1 MKFARNIIM
10 PTSKTNRIALI
21 ASAFVIIALVLF
33 ALLRDNADA
42 ITLNQANS
50 LLQSKSVKKVI
61 VTKEYVYLKTDNG
74 YYKIASS
81 QVTPRMF
88 VDYKVE
94 VGNES
99 NIIIY
104 ILFLVLFLGLG
115 SLLVKF
121 LQNRGLLGNLNFKS
135 AENTSATSSSLE
147 LSSPIEAIKSD
158 VSFDDIG
165 GISDVKIELE
175 EIIDFMKN
183 PKRYK
188 NFGARMPRGV
198 LLVGPPG
205 VGKTMIAKAVAN
217 AADVPFFYQ
226 SGASFVQIY
235 VGMGA
240 KRVHELFAAA
250 KKNAPAIIFI
260 DEIDAVGKKRDGQR
274 NDEREATLNQ
284 LLTEMDGF
292 EGSSGVI
299 VIAATN
305 KIDVLDSALLR
316 AGRFDRRV
324 FVELPTKK
332 EREAILLKYLQ
343 KVPHELDVKVIA
355 NMTVG
360 FNGAALAALV
370 NEAAL
375 LALRQND
382 FHVTIEHFFQVK
394 DKVMFGKKKLQ
405 MLNEKQKAYRIR
417 YQAGKVVVATY
428 FDLPFEKLMLSNEKL
443 TPATD
448 EPFIKEELEARVKML
463 IAGSVAC
470 DMKFNEHAS
479 SAKSDLD
486 EAKEITFKMCQEYGM
501 GTAIIPEENEE
512 EFMLK
517 RLYEETALLL
527 ESLGEV
533 VENVESVLQERESI
547 TKDEVKKYINAIF

>member
-1 MKFARNIIM
+1 M
-10 PTSKTNRIALI
+10 PESKINRIAIYVSASIIVILI
-21 ASAFVIIALVLF
+21 LF

-42 ITLNQANS
+42 ITLNQAKE
-50 LLQSKSVKKVI
+50 LLKSNNMEKVV
-61 VTKEYVYLKTDNG
+61 VTKKYVYLKTKTG
-74 YYKIASS
+74 YYKIPFS
-81 QVTPRMF
+81 QVSPKMF
-88 VDYKVE
+88 ENYKVE
-94 VGNES
+94 VDNES
-99 NIIIY
+99 NILIY
-104 ILFLVLFLGLG
+104 LLLFVFFLGIG
-115 SLLVKF
+115 SLILRTWQKRSFTEIFSINKF
-121 LQNRGLLGNLNFKS
+121 PDGTRPQQETGIS
-135 AENTSATSSSLE
+135 HV
-147 LSSPIEAIKSD
+147 EAIKSD
-158 VSFDDIG
+158 VGFNDIG

-188 NFGARMPRGV
+188 SFGARMPKGV

-205 VGKTMIAKAVAN
+205 VGKTMIAKAVAHE
-217 AADVPFFYQ
+217 AGVPFYYQ

-250 KKNAPAIIFI
+250 KKNAPSIIFI
-260 DEIDAVGKKRDGQR
+260 DEIDAVGKKRDGNR

-316 AGRFDRRV
+316 AGRFDRRI
-324 FVELPTKK
+324 FVELPTKR
-332 EREAILLKYLQ
+332 EREAILEKYLQ
-343 KVPHELDVKVIA
+343 NVPHDLDVKIVA

-382 FHVTIEHFFQVK
+382 FHVTLEHFEQVK
-394 DKVMFGKKKLQ
+394 DKVIFGKKKLQ
-405 MLNEKQKAYRIR
+405 VLSERQKAFRAT

-428 FDLPFEKLMLSNEKL
+428 YDIAFEKLMLSNEKL

-448 EPFIKEELEARVKML
+448 EPFIKQELESRVKML
-463 IAGSVAC
+463 LAGVTAC
-470 DMKFNEHAS
+470 DIKYNEHAS
-479 SAKSDLD
+479 SAKEDLD
-486 EAKEITFKMCQEYGM
+486 EAKELVKKMCQEYAM
-501 GTAIIPEENEE
+501 ASSLLPDISEEKLLLE
-512 EFMLK
+512 
-517 RLYEETALLL
+517 RLYEEDRVLL
-527 ESLGEV
+527 ESLLGV
-533 VENVESVLQERESI
+533 LKKVESVLLERESI
-547 TKDEVKKYINAIF
+547 TKHEVKEYLDEVL

>member
-1 MKFARNIIM
+1 MLE
-10 PTSKTNRIALI
+10 SKTNRIALFV
-21 ASAFVIIALVLF
+21 SAFIIIALVLF
-33 ALLRDNADA
+33 AIFRDNAQP
-42 ITLNQANS
+42 ITLSQAKS
-50 LLQSKSVKKVI
+50 LLQDRSVKKVV
-61 VTKEYVYLKTDNG
+61 VTKQYVYLKTDKG

-81 QVTPRMF
+81 QVTPKMF

-94 VGNES
+94 VGSES
-99 NIIIY
+99 HVLIY

-115 SLLVKF
+115 SLLFKYLQKNKPAF
-121 LQNRGLLGNLNFKS
+121 LDTNAS
-135 AENTSATSSSLE
+135 ANTAPLSTESSSV
-147 LSSPIEAIKSD
+147 IEAIKSD
-158 VSFDDIG
+158 VSFNDIG
-165 GISDVKIELE
+165 GINDVKVELE
-175 EIIDFMKN
+175 EIIDFMRN

-188 NFGARMPRGV
+188 NFGARMPKGV

-205 VGKTMIAKAVAN
+205 VGKTMIAKAVAHE
-217 AADVPFFYQ
+217 AQVPFYYQ

-250 KKNAPAIIFI
+250 KKNAPSIIFI

-324 FVELPTKK
+324 FVELPTKT
-332 EREAILLKYLQ
+332 EREAILMKYLE
-343 KVPHELDVKVIA
+343 KIPHDLDVKVIA

-360 FNGAALAALV
+360 FNGASLAALA

-382 FHVTIEHFFQVK
+382 FKVTIEHFDAVK

-405 MLNEKQKAYRIR
+405 ILNEQQKAFRVT
-417 YQAGKVVVATY
+417 YQSGKVLVATY
-428 FDLPFEKLMLSNEKL
+428 YDIAFEKLMLSNEKL
-443 TPATD
+443 TPSVD
-448 EPFIKEELEARVKML
+448 EPVVKQELECRVKML
-463 IAGSVAC
+463 LAGMAAC
-470 DMKFNEHAS
+470 DIKYNEHAN
-479 SAKSDLD
+479 SAKDDLD
-486 EAKEITFKMCQEYGM
+486 EAKEIIANMCQEFGM
-501 GTAIIPEENEE
+501 GSTLLPDEKEEKL
-512 EFMLK
+512 MLE
-517 RLYEETALLL
+517 RLYGESKDLLL
-527 ESLGEV
+527 SLQ
-533 VENVESVLQERESI
+533 SVLKEIETVLYERESI
-547 TKDEVKKYINAIF
+547 SKDEVKKYLNEVF

>member
-1 MKFARNIIM
+1 M
-10 PTSKTNRIALI
+10 PTSKTNRIALVF
-21 ASAFVIIALVLF
+21 SAFVIIALVLF
-33 ALLRDNADA
+33 AILRDNADA
-42 ITLNQANS
+42 ITLSQANS
-50 LLQSKSVKKVI
+50 LLADKSVKKVI
-61 VTKEYVYLKTDNG
+61 VTKEYVYLKTDTG

-81 QVTPRMF
+81 QVSPKMF
-88 VDYKVE
+88 INYKVE
-94 VGNES
+94 VGSES
-99 NIIIY
+99 NIVVY
-104 ILFLVLFLGLG
+104 ILFLVLLLGIG
-115 SLLVKF
+115 SLVVKF
-121 LQNRGLLGNLNFKS
+121 LQKNSNFTSFEFQKTQTNSLNS
-135 AENTSATSSSLE
+135 TSSME
-147 LSSPIEAIKSD
+147 INTPIEAIKSD

-165 GISDVKIELE
+165 GINDVKIELE

-188 NFGARMPRGV
+188 SFGARLPRGV

-217 AADVPFFYQ
+217 AADVPFYYQ

-250 KKNAPAIIFI
+250 KKNAPSIIFI

-299 VIAATN
+299 VVAATN

-316 AGRFDRRV
+316 AGRFDRRI

-332 EREAILLKYLQ
+332 ERESILMKYLS

-382 FHVTIEHFFQVK
+382 FHVTLEHFYQVK

-405 MLNEKQKAYRIR
+405 ILSDKQKAFHIT
-417 YQAGKVVVATY
+417 YQAGKVLIATY
-428 FDLPFEKLMLSNEKL
+428 YDLNFEKLMLSNEKL

-448 EPFIKEELEARVKML
+448 EPYIKQELEARVKML

-470 DMKFNEHAS
+470 DIKYNEHAN
-479 SAKSDLD
+479 SAKNDLD
-486 EAKEITFKMCQEYGM
+486 EAKDIVNKMVMEYGM
-501 GTAIIPEENEE
+501 GSSLISDEKEKEILLN
-512 EFMLK
+512 
-517 RLYEETALLL
+517 RLYEETKLLFT
-527 ESLGEV
+527 SLCDAMQS
-533 VENVESVLQERESI
+533 VETILQERESI
-547 TKDEVKKYINAIF
+547 TKQEVKNYLDAVL

>member
-1 MKFARNIIM
+1 M
-10 PTSKTNRIALI
+10 PTSKINRIILVV
-21 ASAFVIIALVLF
+21 SAFLIVALVLF
-33 ALLRDNADA
+33 AALRDNADA
-42 ITLNQANS
+42 ITLSEART
-50 LLQSKSVKKVI
+50 LLNHREVNKVI
-61 VTKEYVYLKTDNG
+61 VTKEYVYLKTDKG

-81 QVTPRMF
+81 QVTPKMF

-94 VGNES
+94 VGGES
-99 NIIIY
+99 NNIIIY
-104 ILFLVLFLGLG
+104 ILFLVLFLGIG
-115 SLLVKF
+115 SLVFKF
-121 LQNRGLLGNLNFKS
+121 LQKRGFFHRIEYTNAQNGS
-135 AENTSATSSSLE
+135 ASAASFAIN
-147 LSSPIEAIKSD
+147 SPIEAIKSD

-217 AADVPFFYQ
+217 AADVPFYYQ

-250 KKNAPAIIFI
+250 KKNAPSIIFI

-299 VIAATN
+299 VVAATN
-305 KIDVLDSALLR
+305 KIDVLDPALLR

-324 FVELPTKK
+324 FVELPTKR
-332 EREAILLKYLQ
+332 EREAILMKYLS
-343 KVPHELDVKVIA
+343 KVPHELDVSVVA

-360 FNGAALAALV
+360 FNGAALATLV

-382 FHVTIEHFFQVK
+382 FHVTLDHFYQVK
-394 DKVMFGKKKLQ
+394 DKVMFGKKKLK
-405 MLNEKQKAYRIR
+405 MLNDKQKAYRIT
-417 YQAGKVVVATY
+417 YQAGKVIVATY
-428 FDLPFEKLMLSNEKL
+428 YDLPFEKLMLSNEKL

-448 EPFIKEELEARVKML
+448 EPFIKQELEARVKML

-470 DMKFNEHAS
+470 DMKYKEHAS
-479 SAKSDLD
+479 SAKNDLD
-486 EAKEITFKMCQEYGM
+486 EAKEIVRKMIQEYGM
-501 GTAIIPEENEE
+501 GSALIVSEE
-512 EFMLK
+512 EEELLLV
-517 RLYEETALLL
+517 RLYEETTVLLK
-527 ESLGEV
+527 SLIDV
-533 VENVESVLQERESI
+533 VKNVESVLQDRESI
-547 TKDEVKKYINAIF
+547 TKEEVKQYINEVF